1 MIAMKA
7 TLKGKI
13 TAVNKPEEG
22 DAEITF
28 VSSGKVDRGAGPMDP
43 SARQMKMNGSM
54 TLKAV
59 IANELKLGA
68 ILTITLSDEEPDD
81 RLD

>member
-1 MIAMKA
+1 MKA

-28 VSSGKVDRGAGPMDP
+28 VSTGKVERGAGPMDP
-43 SARQMKMNGSM
+43 SARQMKLNGSM
-54 TLKAV
+54 TLKGV

-68 ILTITLSDEEPDD
+68 VLTITLSDEDPND

>member
-1 MIAMKA
+1 MKA

-28 VSSGKVDRGAGPMDP
+28 VSNGKVERGSGHMDP
-43 SARQMKMNGSM
+43 AARLMKMNGSM
-54 TLKAV
+54 TLKGV

-68 ILTITLSDEEPDD
+68 VLTLTISDEDPED

>member
-1 MIAMKA
+1 MKA

-22 DAEITF
+22 DVEITF
-28 VSSGKVDRGAGPMDP
+28 VSTGKVERGSGPMDP
-43 SARQMKMNGSM
+43 SARQLKLNGSM
-54 TLKAV
+54 TLKQV
-59 IANELKLGA
+59 IANDLKLGA
-68 ILTITLSDEEPDD
+68 VLTITVSDEELDD